1 MGYAQGRCPRCL
13 RADGGDAVRFLI
25 ARDHGDLIRIDYV
38 VERDH
43 HPHAHGALE
52 YGRAICDF
60 AGSHE
65 NTVLTRQALAYVTSY
80 LRRRPAAV

>member
-1 MGYAQGRCPRCL
+1 MGYARGRCPRFL
-13 RADGGDAVRFLI
+13 DMAAPDASRFI
-25 ARDHGDLIRIDYV
+25 VARDEHPLIRIQYV

-52 YGRAICDF
+52 YTRIGGAL
-60 AGSHE
+60 AGA
-65 NTVLTRQALAYVTSY
+65 TVDALLATQALAYVASY